1 MKESRLSRFRK
12 WFANTFVFF
21 GPGLLLAITA
31 AGEAGITEAIE
42 IGAHYGLALLWV
54 VIITLLF
61 KYAFTNG
68 IARYTLATGHTIF
81 DALNKLPGPKN
92 WGPILVIVSY
102 CLEMFAIGA
111 MVLFAATFLDY
122 LIPGVF
128 SIFLLSITIL
138 VAALSLLK
146 THIFHKFEKIM
157 AVIVLVMGV
166 SMIIVLSTFP
176 FNFEMI
182 TSGLIPNIPKGSET
196 AILAILGVVGSG
208 LNLMLYSV
216 WLKEKSDKAEVEGGG
231 CYVKNEAFFK
241 RFVKS
246 VNLDIALGF
255 AIVALVTFGFMCLG
269 YAGFAVSFMPHG
281 AELNLDIL
289 ITQVLY
295 LFSSIPYGTY
305 FFLLFV
311 AIIFFG
317 SVVIGIDARAKALTR
332 VVVSMR
338 SDAGKAK
345 IKSSRIYQLFI
356 WLFVVIIFL
365 SILIGEPMT
374 IIRTSAVICA
384 LLFGVFGFIL
394 IYLNTHLPDYAR
406 ASRLWML
413 AIGIGSVLSVYVAL
427 LIEGSFLEFG
437 LPLFESVLVC
447 SVIFYIFCR
456 TKTFERM
463 ASGKSNI
470 VDKLWVVFIFGIIS
484 IYGTYSGITV
494 AGEYGGYI
502 LNFRDLGAMVAGILG
517 GPVVGFFAALIGGLY
532 RLSLGG
538 VTAVPCFIATL
549 LAGVLS
555 GYAIRSWK
563 GKFTMRRAVYIAA
576 VVELLHLLV
585 IFPVYVLANGT
596 MNFVMIQDVIITTIL
611 PMTIV
616 NSAGLMI
623 FAHFSQKFPLL
634 QSGLKKM
641 TPKSVAA
648 EIKSLVSHDTEEN
661 K

>member
-1 MKESRLSRFRK
+1 
-12 WFANTFVFF
+12 
-21 GPGLLLAITA
+21 
-31 AGEAGITEAIE
+31 
-42 IGAHYGLALLWV
+42 
-54 VIITLLF
+54 
-61 KYAFTNG
+61 
-68 IARYTLATGHTIF
+68 
-81 DALNKLPGPKN
+81 
-92 WGPILVIVSY
+92 
-102 CLEMFAIGA
+102 
-111 MVLFAATFLDY
+111 
-122 LIPGVF
+122 
-128 SIFLLSITIL
+128 
-138 VAALSLLK
+138 
-146 THIFHKFEKIM
+146 
-157 AVIVLVMGV
+157 
-166 SMIIVLSTFP
+166 MIIVLSTFP

-241 RFVKS
+241 RFIKS
-246 VNLDIALGF
+246 VNIDIALGF

-295 LFSSIPYGTY
+295 LFSSIPFGTY
-305 FFLLFV
+305 IFLLFV

-345 IKSSRIYQLFI
+345 IKGSRIYQLFI

-365 SILIGEPMT
+365 SILIGEPMA

-394 IYLNTHLPDYAR
+394 IYLNTRLPDYAR

-447 SVIFYIFCR
+447 AVIFYIFCR

-470 VDKLWVVFIFGIIS
+470 VDKFWVVFIFGIIS

-538 VTAVPCFIATL
+538 VTAVPCFIATIA
-549 LAGVLS
+549 AGVLS

-596 MNFVMIQDVIITTIL
+596 MNFVMIQDVIVTTLL

-616 NSAGLMI
+616 NVAGLMI
-623 FAHFSQKFPLL
+623 FAHFSQKSPLL

-641 TPKSVAA
+641 TPKSVAS
-648 EIKSLVSHDTEEN
+648 EIKSLLHHDTEEN

>member
-1 MKESRLSRFRK
+1 M
-12 WFANTFVFF
+12 FF

-138 VAALSLLK
+138 VAALSLLR

-269 YAGFAVSFMPHG
+269 YAGFAVFFMLHG

-338 SDAGKAK
+338 SDAGKEK

-365 SILIGEPMT
+365 SILIGEPMA

-394 IYLNTHLPDYAR
+394 IYLNTRLPDYAR

-447 SVIFYIFCR
+447 SVVFYIFCR

-470 VDKLWVVFIFGIIS
+470 VDKFWVIFIFGIIS

-502 LNFRDLGAMVAGILG
+502 LNFRDLGAICNTFMEG
-517 GPVVGFFAALIGGLY
+517 
-532 RLSLGG
+532 
-538 VTAVPCFIATL
+538 
-549 LAGVLS
+549 
-555 GYAIRSWK
+555 
-563 GKFTMRRAVYIAA
+563 
-576 VVELLHLLV
+576 
-585 IFPVYVLANGT
+585 
-596 MNFVMIQDVIITTIL
+596 
-611 PMTIV
+611 
-616 NSAGLMI
+616 
-623 FAHFSQKFPLL
+623 
-634 QSGLKKM
+634 
-641 TPKSVAA
+641 
-648 EIKSLVSHDTEEN
+648 
-661 K
+661 

>member
-68 IARYTLATGHTIF
+68 IARYTLATGQTIF
-81 DALNKLPGPKN
+81 DAFGKLPGPKN
-92 WGPILVIVSY
+92 WGSVLVLVSY
-102 CLEMFAIGA
+102 VLEMFAIGA
-111 MVLFAATFLDY
+111 MILFAATFLDY
-122 LIPGVF
+122 LLPGVF
-128 SIFLLSITIL
+128 SIFLLSITLLI
-138 VAALSLLK
+138 AALSLLR
-146 THIFHKFEKIM
+146 THIFHHFEQIM
-157 AVIVLVMGV
+157 AGIVIIMGI
-166 SMIIVLSTFP
+166 SMILVLSSFP
-176 FNFEMI
+176 FTLDMMI
-182 TSGLIPNIPKGSET
+182 SGLVPNIPSGSET

-216 WLKEKSDKAEVEGGG
+216 WLKEKTDKTQLSDGT

-241 RFVKS
+241 RFIKS
-246 VNLDIALGF
+246 VNVDIALGF
-255 AIVALVTFGFMCLG
+255 AIVLLVTFGFMCLG

-295 LFSSIPYGTY
+295 LFSSIPFGTY
-305 FFLLFV
+305 AFLLFV

-332 VVVSMR
+332 VVISMR
-338 SDAGKAK
+338 EEAGKPK
-345 IKSSRIYQLFI
+345 IKGSRIYQIFI
-356 WLFVVIIFL
+356 WLFVGILIL
-365 SILIGEPMT
+365 SILMNNPMGT
-374 IIRTSAVICA
+374 IRTSAVLCA

-394 IYLNTHLPDYAR
+394 IYLNARLPEYAR

-413 AIGIGSVLSVYVAL
+413 VIAVGSILSVYVAL

-437 LPLFESVLVC
+437 FPLFENVLVC
-447 SVIFYIFCR
+447 TVAFYIFCR
-456 TKTFERM
+456 TKTFQRM
-463 ASGKSNI
+463 ADGSANI
-470 VDKLWVVFIFGIIS
+470 IDKFWVVFLFGLIS
-484 IYGTYSGITV
+484 IYGTYSGITI
-494 AGEYGGYI
+494 AGEYGAYI
-502 LNFRDLGAMVAGILG
+502 LNFRDLGAMAAGVLG

-538 VTAVPCFIATL
+538 VTAVPCFLATL
-549 LAGVLS
+549 AAGVLA
-555 GYAIRSWK
+555 GFAIRIWQ
-563 GKFTMRRAVYIAA
+563 GKLTMRRAATLA
-576 VVELLHLLV
+576 VIVELLHLLL
-585 IFPVYVLANGT
+585 IFPIYALATGS
-596 MNFVMIQDVIITTIL
+596 MGLAMIQDVILTTTL

-616 NSAGLMI
+616 NAAGLMI
-623 FAHFSQKFPLL
+623 FAHFAQKYPLL
-634 QSGLKKM
+634 QSGLKKLNL
-641 TPKSVAA
+641 KNLRD
-648 EIKSLVSHDTEEN
+648 EIASLIHPDTED
-661 K
+661 KS

>member
-42 IGAHYGLALLWV
+42 IGAHFGLALLWV

-81 DALNKLPGPKN
+81 DALTRLPGPKN
-92 WGPILVIVSY
+92 WGPILIIISY

-122 LIPGVF
+122 LLPGVF
-128 SIFLLSITIL
+128 SIFLLSLTLL
-138 VAALSLLK
+138 VAALALLR
-146 THIFHKFEKIM
+146 THIYHKFEQIM
-157 AVIVLVMGV
+157 AVIVLVMGI
-166 SMIIVLSTFP
+166 SMIIVLSAFP
-176 FNFEMI
+176 FTFEMI
-182 TSGLIPNIPKGSET
+182 TSGLIPNIPTGSET

-216 WLKEKSDKAEVEGGG
+216 WLKEKTDKKELEGEG
-231 CYVKNEAFFK
+231 CYVRNEAFFK
-241 RFVKS
+241 KFIKS
-246 VNLDIALGF
+246 VNFDIALGF

-281 AELNLDIL
+281 AELNLNIL

-295 LFSSIPYGTY
+295 LFSSIPFGTY
-305 FFLLFV
+305 LFLLFV
-311 AIIFFG
+311 AVIFFG

-338 SDAGKAK
+338 ADAGKSK
-345 IKSSRIYQLFI
+345 IKGSRIYQIFI
-356 WLFVVIIFL
+356 WLFVAIILL
-365 SILIGEPMT
+365 SVLIGEPMT
-374 IIRTSAVICA
+374 IIRTSAILCA

-394 IYLNTHLPDYAR
+394 IYLNTRLPEYAR

-413 AIGIGSVLSVYVAL
+413 TIGIGSVLSVYVAL

-437 LPLFESVLVC
+437 LPLFENVLVC
-447 SVIFYIFCR
+447 SVIFYIFCK

-463 ASGKSNI
+463 ASGNANI
-470 VDKLWVVFIFGIIS
+470 IDKFWVVFIFGIIS
-484 IYGTYSGITV
+484 VYGTYSGITI

-502 LNFRDLGAMVAGILG
+502 LNFRDLGAMVAGVLG

-532 RLSLGG
+532 RLSVGG
-538 VTAVPCFIATL
+538 VTAVPCFLATIAAGI
-549 LAGVLS
+549 LAGC
-555 GYAIRSWK
+555 AIRSWK

-585 IFPVYVLANGT
+585 IFPIYVLATGSMT
-596 MNFVMIQDVIITTIL
+596 FVMIQDVIVTTLL

-616 NSAGLMI
+616 NAAGLMI

-634 QSGLKKM
+634 ESGLKKM
-641 TPKSVAA
+641 TPKSIAA
-648 EIKSLVSHDTEEN
+648 EIRSLISHEEDA

>member
-42 IGAHYGLALLWV
+42 IGAHFGLALLWV
-54 VIITLLF
+54 VIITLVF

-68 IARYTLATGHTIF
+68 IARYTLATGQTIF
-81 DALNKLPGPKN
+81 DVLPKLPGPKN

-128 SIFLLSITIL
+128 SLFLLSITLL
-138 VAALSLLK
+138 VAALALLR
-146 THIFHKFEKIM
+146 THIYHKFEQIM
-157 AVIVLVMGV
+157 AVIVLVMGIF
-166 SMIIVLSTFP
+166 MIIILSAFP
-176 FNFEMI
+176 FNVEMI
-182 TSGLIPNIPKGSET
+182 ASGLIPNIPTGSET

-216 WLKEKSDKAEVEGGG
+216 WLKEKTDKTEAAEGV
-231 CYVKNEAFFK
+231 CSVKGEAFFK
-241 RFVKS
+241 RFIKS
-246 VNLDIALGF
+246 VNIDIALGF
-255 AIVALVTFGFMCLG
+255 FIVALVTFGFMCLG

-281 AELNLDIL
+281 AELNLNIL

-305 FFLLFV
+305 LFLLFV
-311 AIIFFG
+311 AVIFFG
-317 SVVIGIDARAKALTR
+317 SVVVGIDARAKALTR
-332 VVVSMR
+332 VVISMR
-338 SDAGKAK
+338 ENAEKTK
-345 IKSSRIYQLFI
+345 IKGGRIYQFFI
-356 WLFVVIIFL
+356 WLFVAIILL
-365 SILIGEPMT
+365 SIGINQPMAV
-374 IIRTSAVICA
+374 IRTSAVLCA

-394 IYLNTHLPDYAR
+394 IYVNTCLPEYAR

-413 AIGIGSVLSVYVAL
+413 VIGIGSVLSVYVAL

-463 ASGKSNI
+463 ASGTSNI
-470 VDKLWVVFIFGIIS
+470 VDKFWVIFIFGIIS
-484 IYGTYSGITV
+484 VYGTYSGITI
-494 AGEYGGYI
+494 AGEYGSYI
-502 LNFRDLGAMVAGILG
+502 LNFRDLGAMVAGVLG
-517 GPVVGFFAALIGGLY
+517 GPVVGFFAGLIGGLY
-532 RLSLGG
+532 RLSVGG
-538 VTAVPCFIATL
+538 VTAVPCFLATL
-549 LAGVLS
+549 AAGLLS
-555 GYAIRSWK
+555 GFAIRSWK
-563 GKFTMRRAVYIAA
+563 GRFTMRRAVYIAA

-585 IFPVYVLANGT
+585 IFPIYVLAAGA
-596 MNFVMIQDVIITTIL
+596 MDFVMIQDVIVTTLL

-616 NSAGLMI
+616 NAAGLMI

-634 QSGLKKM
+634 ESGLKKM
-641 TPKSVAA
+641 TPKSIAA
-648 EIKSLVSHDTEEN
+648 EIRSLISHEEDT

>member
-1 MKESRLSRFRK
+1 MDESRLSRFRK

-42 IGAHYGLALLWV
+42 IGAHFGLALLWV

-68 IARYTLATGHTIF
+68 IARYTLATGQTIF
-81 DALNKLPGPKN
+81 DVLPKLPGPKN
-92 WGPILVIVSY
+92 WGPVLVIVSY

-128 SIFLLSITIL
+128 SIFLLSITLL
-138 VAALSLLK
+138 VAALALLR
-146 THIFHKFEKIM
+146 THIYHKFEQIM
-157 AVIVLVMGV
+157 AVIVLVMGI
-166 SMIIVLSTFP
+166 SMIIVLSAFP
-176 FNFEMI
+176 FTFEMI
-182 TSGLIPNIPKGSET
+182 ASGLIPNIPTGSET

-216 WLKEKSDKAEVEGGG
+216 WLKEKTDKKELEGEG
-231 CYVKNEAFFK
+231 CYVRNEAFFK
-241 RFVKS
+241 KFIKS
-246 VNLDIALGF
+246 VNFDIALGF

-281 AELNLDIL
+281 VELNLNIL

-295 LFSSIPYGTY
+295 LFSSIPFGTY
-305 FFLLFV
+305 LFLLFV
-311 AIIFFG
+311 AVIFFG
-317 SVVIGIDARAKALTR
+317 SVVVGIDARAKALTR
-332 VVVSMR
+332 VVISMR
-338 SDAGKAK
+338 ENAGKTK
-345 IKSSRIYQLFI
+345 IKSGRVYQFFI
-356 WLFVVIIFL
+356 WLFVAIILL
-365 SILIGEPMT
+365 SIGINQPMAV
-374 IIRTSAVICA
+374 IRTSAVLCA

-394 IYLNTHLPDYAR
+394 IYVNTRLPEYAR

-413 AIGIGSVLSVYVAL
+413 VIGIGSVLSVYVAL

-463 ASGKSNI
+463 ASGTSNI
-470 VDKLWVVFIFGIIS
+470 VDKFWVIFIFGIIS
-484 IYGTYSGITV
+484 VYGTYSGITI
-494 AGEYGGYI
+494 AGEYGSYI
-502 LNFRDLGAMVAGILG
+502 LNFRDLGAMVAGVLG

-532 RLSLGG
+532 RLSVGG
-538 VTAVPCFIATL
+538 VTAVPCFLATIAAGI
-549 LAGVLS
+549 LAG
-555 GYAIRSWK
+555 YAVRSWK

-585 IFPVYVLANGT
+585 IFPIYVLATGSMT
-596 MNFVMIQDVIITTIL
+596 FVMIQDVIVTTLL

-616 NSAGLMI
+616 NAAGLMI

-634 QSGLKKM
+634 ESGLKKM
-641 TPKSVAA
+641 TPKSIAD
-648 EIKSLVSHDTEEN
+648 EIRSLISHEEDA

>member
-1 MKESRLSRFRK
+1 MNESRLSRFRK

-138 VAALSLLK
+138 VAALSLLR

-338 SDAGKAK
+338 SDAGKEKNQKQQDLSVIYLALCCNHFPVDFNRRTDGNHQNQCSYLCTSLWCVWIYSDLFK
-345 IKSSRIYQLFI
+345 HTPSGLCTCKQTLDAGDWNRKRTFCLCGSSDRGFI
-356 WLFVVIIFL
+356 PGV
-365 SILIGEPMT
+365 
-374 IIRTSAVICA
+374 RTSA
-384 LLFGVFGFIL
+384 L
-394 IYLNTHLPDYAR
+394 
-406 ASRLWML
+406 
-413 AIGIGSVLSVYVAL
+413 
-427 LIEGSFLEFG
+427 
-437 LPLFESVLVC
+437 
-447 SVIFYIFCR
+447 
-456 TKTFERM
+456 
-463 ASGKSNI
+463 
-470 VDKLWVVFIFGIIS
+470 
-484 IYGTYSGITV
+484 
-494 AGEYGGYI
+494 
-502 LNFRDLGAMVAGILG
+502 
-517 GPVVGFFAALIGGLY
+517 
-532 RLSLGG
+532 
-538 VTAVPCFIATL
+538 
-549 LAGVLS
+549 
-555 GYAIRSWK
+555 
-563 GKFTMRRAVYIAA
+563 
-576 VVELLHLLV
+576 
-585 IFPVYVLANGT
+585 
-596 MNFVMIQDVIITTIL
+596 
-611 PMTIV
+611 
-616 NSAGLMI
+616 
-623 FAHFSQKFPLL
+623 
-634 QSGLKKM
+634 
-641 TPKSVAA
+641 
-648 EIKSLVSHDTEEN
+648 
-661 K
+661 

>member
-1 MKESRLSRFRK
+1 MDESRLSRFRK

-42 IGAHYGLALLWV
+42 IGAHFGLALLWV
-54 VIITLLF
+54 VIVTLLF

-81 DALNKLPGPKN
+81 DVLPKLPGPKN
-92 WGPILVIVSY
+92 WGPVLVIVSY

-128 SIFLLSITIL
+128 SIFLLSITLL
-138 VAALSLLK
+138 VAALALLR
-146 THIFHKFEKIM
+146 THIYHKFEQIM
-157 AVIVLVMGV
+157 AVIVLVMGI
-166 SMIIVLSTFP
+166 SMIIVLSAFP
-176 FNFEMI
+176 FTFEMI
-182 TSGLIPNIPKGSET
+182 TSGLIPNIPTGSET

-216 WLKEKSDKAEVEGGG
+216 WLKEKTDKKELEGEG
-231 CYVKNEAFFK
+231 CYVRNEAFFK
-241 RFVKS
+241 KFIKS
-246 VNLDIALGF
+246 VNFDIALGF

-281 AELNLDIL
+281 AELNLNIL

-295 LFSSIPYGTY
+295 LFSSIPFGTY
-305 FFLLFV
+305 LFLLFV
-311 AIIFFG
+311 AVIFFG

-332 VVVSMR
+332 VVISMR
-338 SDAGKAK
+338 ENAGKTK
-345 IKSSRIYQLFI
+345 IKSGRVYQFFI
-356 WLFVVIIFL
+356 WLFVAIILL
-365 SILIGEPMT
+365 SIGINQPMAV
-374 IIRTSAVICA
+374 IRTSAVLCA

-394 IYLNTHLPDYAR
+394 IYVNTRLPEYAR

-413 AIGIGSVLSVYVAL
+413 VIGIGSVLSVYVAL

-463 ASGKSNI
+463 ASGTSNI
-470 VDKLWVVFIFGIIS
+470 VDKFWVIFIFGIIS
-484 IYGTYSGITV
+484 VYGTYSGITI
-494 AGEYGGYI
+494 AGEYGSYI
-502 LNFRDLGAMVAGILG
+502 LNFRDLGAMVAGVLG

-532 RLSLGG
+532 RLSVGG
-538 VTAVPCFIATL
+538 VTAVPCFLATIAAGI
-549 LAGVLS
+549 LA

-585 IFPVYVLANGT
+585 IFPIYVLATGSMT
-596 MNFVMIQDVIITTIL
+596 FVMIQDVIVTTLL

-616 NSAGLMI
+616 NAAGLMI

-634 QSGLKKM
+634 QSGLKKV
-641 TPKSVAA
+641 TPKSIAD
-648 EIKSLVSHDTEEN
+648 EIRSLLHHDTEDKE
-661 K
+661 

>member
-42 IGAHYGLALLWV
+42 IGAHFGLALLWV

-68 IARYTLATGHTIF
+68 IARYTLATGQTIF
-81 DALNKLPGPKN
+81 DVLPKLPGPKN
-92 WGPILVIVSY
+92 WGPVLVIVSY

-128 SIFLLSITIL
+128 SIFLLSITLL
-138 VAALSLLK
+138 VAALALLR
-146 THIFHKFEKIM
+146 THIYHKFEQIM
-157 AVIVLVMGV
+157 AVIVLVMGI
-166 SMIIVLSTFP
+166 SMIIVLSAFP
-176 FNFEMI
+176 FTFEMI
-182 TSGLIPNIPKGSET
+182 ASGLIPNIPAGSET

-216 WLKEKSDKAEVEGGG
+216 WLKEKTDKKELEGEG
-231 CYVKNEAFFK
+231 CYVRNEAFFK
-241 RFVKS
+241 KFIKS
-246 VNLDIALGF
+246 VNFDITLGF
-255 AIVALVTFGFMCLG
+255 LIVALVTFGFMCLG

-281 AELNLDIL
+281 AELNLNIL

-305 FFLLFV
+305 LFLLFV
-311 AIIFFG
+311 AVIFFG
-317 SVVIGIDARAKALTR
+317 SVVVGIDARAKALTR
-332 VVVSMR
+332 VVISMR
-338 SDAGKAK
+338 ENAGKTK
-345 IKSSRIYQLFI
+345 IKSGRVYQFFI
-356 WLFVVIIFL
+356 WLFVAIILL
-365 SILIGEPMT
+365 SIGINQPMAV
-374 IIRTSAVICA
+374 IRTSAVLCA

-394 IYLNTHLPDYAR
+394 IYVNTRLPEYAR

-413 AIGIGSVLSVYVAL
+413 VIGIGSVLSVYVAL

-463 ASGKSNI
+463 ASGTSNI
-470 VDKLWVVFIFGIIS
+470 VDKFWVIFIFGIIS
-484 IYGTYSGITV
+484 VYGTYSGITI
-494 AGEYGGYI
+494 AGEYGSYI
-502 LNFRDLGAMVAGILG
+502 LNFRDLGAMVAGVLG

-532 RLSLGG
+532 RLSVGG
-538 VTAVPCFIATL
+538 VTAVPCFLATIAAGI
-549 LAGVLS
+549 LA

-585 IFPVYVLANGT
+585 IFPIYVLATGSMT
-596 MNFVMIQDVIITTIL
+596 FVMIQDVIVTTLL

-616 NSAGLMI
+616 NAAGLMI

-634 QSGLKKM
+634 ESGLKKM
-641 TPKSVAA
+641 TPKSIAA
-648 EIKSLVSHDTEEN
+648 EIRSLISHEEDA

>member
-1 MKESRLSRFRK
+1 MNESRLSRFRK

-81 DALNKLPGPKN
+81 DALGKLPGPKN

-102 CLEMFAIGA
+102 MLEMFAVGA
-111 MVLFAATFLDY
+111 MIIFAATFLDY
-122 LIPGVF
+122 LLPGVF
-128 SIFLLSITIL
+128 SIFLLSITLLI
-138 VAALSLLK
+138 AALALLR
-146 THIFHKFEKIM
+146 THIYHHFEQIM
-157 AVIVLVMGV
+157 AVIVIVMGI
-166 SMIIVLSTFP
+166 SLILVLTSFP
-176 FNFEMI
+176 FTPDMI
-182 TSGLIPNIPKGSET
+182 LSGIVPNIPAGSET

-216 WLKEKSDKAEVEGGG
+216 WLKEKTDKTELADGT

-241 RFVKS
+241 RFIKS
-246 VNLDIALGF
+246 VNADIAIGF
-255 AIVALVTFGFMCLG
+255 AIVLLITFGFMCLG

-281 AELNLDIL
+281 AELNLNIL

-305 FFLLFV
+305 VFLLFV

-332 VVVSMR
+332 VIVSMR
-338 SDAGKAK
+338 EDAGRTVVRE
-345 IKSSRIYQLFI
+345 SRVYQFFI
-356 WLFVVIIFL
+356 WVFVGILIL
-365 SILIGEPMT
+365 SILINNPMGT
-374 IIRTSAVICA
+374 IRLSAVICA

-394 IYLNTHLPDYAR
+394 LYLNSRLPEYAR

-413 AIGIGSVLSVYVAL
+413 VIAVGSILSAYVAL

-437 LPLFESVLVC
+437 LPLFENVLVC
-447 SVIFYIFCR
+447 TVVFYIFCR
-456 TKTFERM
+456 TKTFQRM
-463 ASGKSNI
+463 ADGTANI
-470 VDKLWVVFIFGIIS
+470 VDKFWVVFIFGLIS
-484 IYGTYSGITV
+484 VYGTYSGIMI

-502 LNFRDLGAMVAGILG
+502 LNFRDLGAMIAGVLG
-517 GPVVGFFAALIGGLY
+517 GPVVGFFAALIGGVY
-532 RLSLGG
+532 RLTVGG
-538 VTAVPCFIATL
+538 VTAVPCFLATL
-549 LAGVLS
+549 AAGVLA
-555 GYAIRSWK
+555 GIAIRIWK
-563 GKFTMRRAVYIAA
+563 GKLTMRRGATLAA
-576 VVELLHLLV
+576 VVELLHLLL
-585 IFPVYVLANGT
+585 IFPIYALATGV
-596 MNFVMIQDVIITTIL
+596 MGLSMIQDVILTTAL

-616 NSAGLMI
+616 NAAGMMI
-623 FAHFSQKFPLL
+623 FAHFAQKYPLL
-634 QSGLKKM
+634 QGGLKRM
-641 TPKSVAA
+641 TLSSLRE
-648 EIKSLVSHDTEEN
+648 EIRALIHPLTEE
-661 K
+661 KP

>member
-1 MKESRLSRFRK
+1 MDESRLSRFRK

-42 IGAHYGLALLWV
+42 IGAHFGLALLWV

-68 IARYTLATGHTIF
+68 IARYTLATGQTIF
-81 DALNKLPGPKN
+81 DVLPKLPGPKN
-92 WGPILVIVSY
+92 WGPVLVIVSY

-128 SIFLLSITIL
+128 SIFLLSITLL
-138 VAALSLLK
+138 VAALALLR
-146 THIFHKFEKIM
+146 THIYHKFEQIM
-157 AVIVLVMGV
+157 AVIVLVMGI
-166 SMIIVLSTFP
+166 SMIIVLSAFP
-176 FNFEMI
+176 FTFEMI
-182 TSGLIPNIPKGSET
+182 ASGLIPNIPTGSET

-216 WLKEKSDKAEVEGGG
+216 WLKEKTDKKELEGEG
-231 CYVKNEAFFK
+231 CYVRNEAFFK
-241 RFVKS
+241 KFIKS
-246 VNLDIALGF
+246 VNFDIALGF

-281 AELNLDIL
+281 VELNLNIL

-295 LFSSIPYGTY
+295 LFSSIPFGTY
-305 FFLLFV
+305 LFLLFV
-311 AIIFFG
+311 AVIFFG
-317 SVVIGIDARAKALTR
+317 SVVVGIDARAKALTR
-332 VVVSMR
+332 VVISMR
-338 SDAGKAK
+338 ENAGKTK
-345 IKSSRIYQLFI
+345 IKSGRVYQFFI
-356 WLFVVIIFL
+356 WLFVAVILL
-365 SILIGEPMT
+365 SIGINQPMAV
-374 IIRTSAVICA
+374 IRTSAVLCA

-394 IYLNTHLPDYAR
+394 IYVNTRLPEYAR

-413 AIGIGSVLSVYVAL
+413 VIGIGSVLSVYVAL

-463 ASGKSNI
+463 ASGTSNI
-470 VDKLWVVFIFGIIS
+470 VDKFWVIFIFGIIS
-484 IYGTYSGITV
+484 VYGTYSGITI
-494 AGEYGGYI
+494 AGEYGSYI
-502 LNFRDLGAMVAGILG
+502 LNFRDLGAMVAGVLG

-532 RLSLGG
+532 RLSVGG
-538 VTAVPCFIATL
+538 VTAVPCFLATIAAGI
-549 LAGVLS
+549 LA

-585 IFPVYVLANGT
+585 IFPIYVLATGSMT
-596 MNFVMIQDVIITTIL
+596 FVMIQDVIVTTLL

-616 NSAGLMI
+616 NAAGLMI

-641 TPKSVAA
+641 TPKSIAA
-648 EIKSLVSHDTEEN
+648 EIRSLISHEEDA

>member
-42 IGAHYGLALLWV
+42 IGAHFGLALLWV

-68 IARYTLATGHTIF
+68 IARYTLATGQTIF
-81 DALNKLPGPKN
+81 DVLPKLPGPKN
-92 WGPILVIVSY
+92 WGPVLVIVSY

-128 SIFLLSITIL
+128 SIFLLSITLL
-138 VAALSLLK
+138 VAALALLR
-146 THIFHKFEKIM
+146 THIYHKFEQIM
-157 AVIVLVMGV
+157 AVIVLVMGI
-166 SMIIVLSTFP
+166 SMIIVLSAFP
-176 FNFEMI
+176 FTFEMI
-182 TSGLIPNIPKGSET
+182 ASGLIPNIPTGSET

-216 WLKEKSDKAEVEGGG
+216 WLKEKTDKKELEGEG
-231 CYVKNEAFFK
+231 CYVRNEAFFK
-241 RFVKS
+241 KFIKS
-246 VNLDIALGF
+246 VNFDIALGF

-281 AELNLDIL
+281 VELNLNIL

-295 LFSSIPYGTY
+295 LFSSIPFGTY
-305 FFLLFV
+305 LFLLFV
-311 AIIFFG
+311 AVIFFG

-332 VVVSMR
+332 VVISMR
-338 SDAGKAK
+338 ENAGKTK
-345 IKSSRIYQLFI
+345 IKSGRVYQFFI
-356 WLFVVIIFL
+356 WLFVAIILL
-365 SILIGEPMT
+365 SIGINQPMAV
-374 IIRTSAVICA
+374 IRTSAVLCA

-394 IYLNTHLPDYAR
+394 IYVNTRLPEYAR

-413 AIGIGSVLSVYVAL
+413 VIGIGSVLSVYVAL

-463 ASGKSNI
+463 ASGTSNI
-470 VDKLWVVFIFGIIS
+470 VDKFWVIFIFGIIS
-484 IYGTYSGITV
+484 VYGTYSGITI
-494 AGEYGGYI
+494 AGEYGSYI
-502 LNFRDLGAMVAGILG
+502 LNFRDLGAMVAGVLG

-532 RLSLGG
+532 RLSVGG
-538 VTAVPCFIATL
+538 VTAVPCFLATL
-549 LAGVLS
+549 AAGVLA
-555 GYAIRSWK
+555 GCAIRSWK

-585 IFPVYVLANGT
+585 IFPIYVLATGSMT
-596 MNFVMIQDVIITTIL
+596 FVMIQDVIVTTLL

-616 NSAGLMI
+616 NAAGLMI

-634 QSGLKKM
+634 QSGLKKV
-641 TPKSVAA
+641 TPKSIAD
-648 EIKSLVSHDTEEN
+648 EIRSLLHHDTEDKE
-661 K
+661 

>member
-68 IARYTLATGHTIF
+68 IARYTLATGQTIF
-81 DALNKLPGPKN
+81 DAFGKLPGPKN
-92 WGPILVIVSY
+92 WGSVLVLVSY
-102 CLEMFAIGA
+102 VLEMFAIGA
-111 MVLFAATFLDY
+111 MILFAATFLDY
-122 LIPGVF
+122 LLPGVF
-128 SIFLLSITIL
+128 SIFLLSITLLI
-138 VAALSLLK
+138 AALSLLR
-146 THIFHKFEKIM
+146 THIFHHFEQIM
-157 AVIVLVMGV
+157 AGIVIIMGI
-166 SMIIVLSTFP
+166 SMILVLSSFP
-176 FNFEMI
+176 FTLDMMV
-182 TSGLIPNIPKGSET
+182 SGLVPNIPSGSET

-216 WLKEKSDKAEVEGGG
+216 WLKEKTDKTQLSDGT

-241 RFVKS
+241 RFIKS
-246 VNLDIALGF
+246 VNVDIALGF
-255 AIVALVTFGFMCLG
+255 AIVLLVTFGFMCLG

-295 LFSSIPYGTY
+295 LFSSIPFGTY
-305 FFLLFV
+305 AFLLFV

-332 VVVSMR
+332 VVISMR
-338 SDAGKAK
+338 EEAGKPK
-345 IKSSRIYQLFI
+345 IKGSRIYQIFI
-356 WLFVVIIFL
+356 WLFVGILIL
-365 SILIGEPMT
+365 SILMNNPMGT
-374 IIRTSAVICA
+374 IRTSAVLCA

-394 IYLNTHLPDYAR
+394 IYLNARLPEYAR

-413 AIGIGSVLSVYVAL
+413 VIAVGSILSVYVAL

-437 LPLFESVLVC
+437 FPLFENVLVC
-447 SVIFYIFCR
+447 TVAFYIFCR
-456 TKTFERM
+456 TKTFQRM
-463 ASGKSNI
+463 ADGSANI
-470 VDKLWVVFIFGIIS
+470 IDKFWVVFLFGLIS
-484 IYGTYSGITV
+484 VYGTYSGITI
-494 AGEYGGYI
+494 AGEYGAYI
-502 LNFRDLGAMVAGILG
+502 LNFRDLGAMAAGVLG

-538 VTAVPCFIATL
+538 VTAVPCFLATL
-549 LAGVLS
+549 AAGVLA
-555 GYAIRSWK
+555 GFAIRVWQ
-563 GKFTMRRAVYIAA
+563 GKLTMRRAATLA
-576 VVELLHLLV
+576 VIVELLHLLL
-585 IFPVYVLANGT
+585 IFPIYALATGS
-596 MNFVMIQDVIITTIL
+596 MGLAMIQDVILTTTL

-616 NSAGLMI
+616 NAAGLMI
-623 FAHFSQKFPLL
+623 FAHFAQKYPLL
-634 QSGLKKM
+634 QSGLKKLNL
-641 TPKSVAA
+641 KNLRD
-648 EIKSLVSHDTEEN
+648 EIASLIHPDTED
-661 K
+661 KS

>member
-68 IARYTLATGHTIF
+68 IARYTLATGQTIF
-81 DALNKLPGPKN
+81 DAFGKLPGPKN
-92 WGPILVIVSY
+92 WGSVLVLVSY
-102 CLEMFAIGA
+102 VLEMFAIGA
-111 MVLFAATFLDY
+111 MILFAATFLDY
-122 LIPGVF
+122 LLPGVF
-128 SIFLLSITIL
+128 SIFLLSITLLI
-138 VAALSLLK
+138 AALSLLR
-146 THIFHKFEKIM
+146 THIFHHFEQIM
-157 AVIVLVMGV
+157 AGIVIIMGI
-166 SMIIVLSTFP
+166 SMILVLSSFP
-176 FNFEMI
+176 FTLDMMV
-182 TSGLIPNIPKGSET
+182 SGLVPNIPSGSET

-216 WLKEKSDKAEVEGGG
+216 WLKEKTDKTQLSDGT

-241 RFVKS
+241 RFIKS
-246 VNLDIALGF
+246 VNVDIALGF
-255 AIVALVTFGFMCLG
+255 AIVLLVTFGFMCLG

-295 LFSSIPYGTY
+295 LFSSIPFGTY
-305 FFLLFV
+305 AFLLFV

-332 VVVSMR
+332 VVISMR
-338 SDAGKAK
+338 EEAGKPK
-345 IKSSRIYQLFI
+345 IKGSRIYQIFI
-356 WLFVVIIFL
+356 WLFVGILIL
-365 SILIGEPMT
+365 SILMNNPMGT
-374 IIRTSAVICA
+374 IRTSAVLCA

-394 IYLNTHLPDYAR
+394 IYLNARLPEYAR

-413 AIGIGSVLSVYVAL
+413 VIAVGSILSVYVAL

-437 LPLFESVLVC
+437 FPLFENVLVC
-447 SVIFYIFCR
+447 TVAFYIFCR
-456 TKTFERM
+456 TKTFQRM
-463 ASGKSNI
+463 ADGSANI
-470 VDKLWVVFIFGIIS
+470 IDKFWVVFLFGLIS
-484 IYGTYSGITV
+484 VYGTYSGITI
-494 AGEYGGYI
+494 AGEYGAYI
-502 LNFRDLGAMVAGILG
+502 LNFRDLGAMAAGVLG

-538 VTAVPCFIATL
+538 VTAVPCFLATL
-549 LAGVLS
+549 AAGVLA
-555 GYAIRSWK
+555 GFAIRIWQ
-563 GKFTMRRAVYIAA
+563 GKLTMRRAATLA
-576 VVELLHLLV
+576 VIVELLHLLL
-585 IFPVYVLANGT
+585 IFPIYALATGS
-596 MNFVMIQDVIITTIL
+596 MGLAMIQDVILTTTL

-616 NSAGLMI
+616 NAAGLMI
-623 FAHFSQKFPLL
+623 FAHFAQKYPLL
-634 QSGLKKM
+634 QSGLKKLNL
-641 TPKSVAA
+641 KNLRD
-648 EIKSLVSHDTEEN
+648 EIASLIHPDTED
-661 K
+661 KS

>member
-1 MKESRLSRFRK
+1 MDESRLSRFRK

-42 IGAHYGLALLWV
+42 IGAHFGLALLWV

-68 IARYTLATGHTIF
+68 IARYTLATGQTIF
-81 DALNKLPGPKN
+81 DVLPKLPGPKN
-92 WGPILVIVSY
+92 WGPVLVIVSY

-128 SIFLLSITIL
+128 SIFLLSITLL
-138 VAALSLLK
+138 VAALALLR
-146 THIFHKFEKIM
+146 THIYHKFEQIM
-157 AVIVLVMGV
+157 AVIVLVMGI
-166 SMIIVLSTFP
+166 SMIIVLSAFP
-176 FNFEMI
+176 FTFEMI
-182 TSGLIPNIPKGSET
+182 ASGLIPNIPAGSET

-216 WLKEKSDKAEVEGGG
+216 WLKEKTDKKELEGDG
-231 CYVKNEAFFK
+231 CYVRNEAFFK
-241 RFVKS
+241 KFIKS
-246 VNLDIALGF
+246 VNFDIALGF

-281 AELNLDIL
+281 AELNLNIL

-305 FFLLFV
+305 LFLLFV
-311 AIIFFG
+311 AVIFFG
-317 SVVIGIDARAKALTR
+317 SVVVGIDARAKALTR
-332 VVVSMR
+332 VVISMR
-338 SDAGKAK
+338 ENAGKTK
-345 IKSSRIYQLFI
+345 IKSGRIYQLFI
-356 WLFVVIIFL
+356 WLFVAIILL
-365 SILIGEPMT
+365 SIGINQPMAV
-374 IIRTSAVICA
+374 IRTSAVLCA

-394 IYLNTHLPDYAR
+394 IYVNTRLPEYAR

-413 AIGIGSVLSVYVAL
+413 VIGIGSVLSVYVAL

-463 ASGKSNI
+463 ASGTSNI
-470 VDKLWVVFIFGIIS
+470 VDKFWVIFIFGIIS
-484 IYGTYSGITV
+484 VYGTYSGITI
-494 AGEYGGYI
+494 AGEYGSYI
-502 LNFRDLGAMVAGILG
+502 LNFRDLGAMVAGVLG

-532 RLSLGG
+532 RLSVGG
-538 VTAVPCFIATL
+538 VTAVHCFLATIAAGI
-549 LAGVLS
+549 LA

-585 IFPVYVLANGT
+585 IFPIYVLATGSMT
-596 MNFVMIQDVIITTIL
+596 FVMIQDVIVTTLL

-616 NSAGLMI
+616 NAAGLMI

-634 QSGLKKM
+634 ESGLKKM
-641 TPKSVAA
+641 TPKSIAA
-648 EIKSLVSHDTEEN
+648 EIRSLISHEEDA

>member
-1 MKESRLSRFRK
+1 MNESRLSRFRK

-269 YAGFAVSFMPHG
+269 YAGFVVSFMLHG

-338 SDAGKAK
+338 SDAGKEK

-365 SILIGEPMT
+365 SILIGEPMA

-394 IYLNTHLPDYAR
+394 IYLNTRLPDYAR

-447 SVIFYIFCR
+447 SVVFYIFCR

-470 VDKLWVVFIFGIIS
+470 VDKFWVIFIFGIIS

-502 LNFRDLGAMVAGILG
+502 LNFRDLGAICNTFMEG
-517 GPVVGFFAALIGGLY
+517 
-532 RLSLGG
+532 
-538 VTAVPCFIATL
+538 
-549 LAGVLS
+549 
-555 GYAIRSWK
+555 
-563 GKFTMRRAVYIAA
+563 
-576 VVELLHLLV
+576 
-585 IFPVYVLANGT
+585 
-596 MNFVMIQDVIITTIL
+596 
-611 PMTIV
+611 
-616 NSAGLMI
+616 
-623 FAHFSQKFPLL
+623 
-634 QSGLKKM
+634 
-641 TPKSVAA
+641 
-648 EIKSLVSHDTEEN
+648 
-661 K
+661 